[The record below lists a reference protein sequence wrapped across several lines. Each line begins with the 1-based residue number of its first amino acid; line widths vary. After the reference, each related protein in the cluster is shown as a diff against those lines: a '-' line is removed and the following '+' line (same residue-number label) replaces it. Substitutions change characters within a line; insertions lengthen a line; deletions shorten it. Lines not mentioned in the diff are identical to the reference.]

1 MIKAVVFDLDDTL
14 YMEKEY
20 VISGFQEVD
29 LWVRRHFKVQ
39 GFFEKAILLFN
50 QGHRGH
56 IFNEALEL
64 LNTDIDY
71 GKVQQMIRVYRE
83 HLPNIQLYPDARWA
97 LQYFFDKAVTG
108 LLTDGFL
115 EAQRQKVK
123 ALGIGSC
130 FKSIVY
136 SDEMGREYWKPS
148 PIPYIRISMNMGIDP
163 KQCVYIG
170 DNPQKDFIMA
180 KRLGW
185 TTICVKRADD
195 LYSGVAIGSDYLA
208 DYQISTL
215 YELKH
220 INFL

>member
-1 MIKAVVFDLDDTL
+1 MIKAIVFDLDDTL
-14 YMEKEY
+14 YMEKQY

-29 LWVRRHFKVQ
+29 LWVQRHYNVH
-39 GFFEKAILLFN
+39 GFFEKAISLFN

-64 LNTDIDY
+64 LNTDIEY
-71 GKVQQMIRVYRE
+71 EMILQMLKVYRE
-83 HLPNIQLYPDARWA
+83 HLPKIQLYPDARWA
-97 LQYFFDKAVTG
+97 LQYFCDKAVTG

-115 EAQRQKVK
+115 VAQRQKVK
-123 ALGIGSC
+123 ALDIGSY

-136 SDEMGREYWKPS
+136 SDEWGREYWKPS
-148 PIPYIRISMNMGIDP
+148 PVPYIRMSTKMGIDP

-170 DNPQKDFIMA
+170 DNPQKDFITA

-195 LYSGVAIGSDYLA
+195 LYSAAAIDSEYLA

-220 INFL
+220 INLL

>member
-20 VISGFQEVD
+20 VFSGFQEVD
-29 LWVRRHFKVQ
+29 LWVQRHCKVQ

-56 IFNEALEL
+56 IFNEALDL
-64 LNTDIDY
+64 LNINIEY
-71 GKVQQMIRVYRE
+71 GMVLQMIKVYRE
-83 HLPNIQLYPDARWA
+83 HLPKIQLYPDARWA
-97 LQYFFDKAVTG
+97 LQYSFDKAVIG
-108 LLTDGFL
+108 LLTDGYL
-115 EAQRQKVK
+115 EAQRQKVR
-123 ALGIGSC
+123 ALGIGPY
-130 FKSIVY
+130 FKTIVY
-136 SDEMGREYWKPS
+136 SDELGRAYWKPS
-148 PIPYIRISMNMGIDP
+148 PIPYIRMSMSIGIDV

-170 DNPQKDFIMA
+170 DNPQKDFITA

-195 LYSGVAIGSDYLA
+195 LYSGVAKNSDYLA

-220 INFL
+220 INLL

>member
-20 VISGFQEVD
+20 VFSGFQEVD
-29 LWVRRHFKVQ
+29 LWVQRQCKVQ
-39 GFFEKAILLFN
+39 GFYEKAILLFN

-64 LNTDIDY
+64 LNTEIEN
-71 GKVQQMIRVYRE
+71 GMVLQMLKIYRE
-83 HLPNIQLYPDARWA
+83 RLPKIQLYPDARWA
-97 LQYFFDKAVTG
+97 LQYFFDKAAIG

-115 EAQRQKVK
+115 VAQRQKVK
-123 ALGIGSC
+123 ALGIDPY

-136 SDEMGREYWKPS
+136 SDELGREYWKPN
-148 PIPYIRISMNMGIDP
+148 PIPYIRMSTNMGIDP
-163 KQCVYIG
+163 KQCAYIG
-170 DNPQKDFIMA
+170 DNPQKDFIAA

-185 TTICVKRADD
+185 TTICVKRAGN
-195 LYSGVAIGSDYLA
+195 LYSGAVIDSDYLA

-220 INFL
+220 INLL

>member
-1 MIKAVVFDLDDTL
+1 MIKAIVFDLDDTL

-29 LWVRRHFKVQ
+29 HWVQSHYNVQ
-39 GFFEKAILLFN
+39 GFFEKAISLFH
-50 QGHRGH
+50 QGHRGY
-56 IFNEALEL
+56 IFNEAFEL
-64 LNTDIDY
+64 LNIDIEY
-71 GKVQQMIRVYRE
+71 EMILQMLKVYRE
-83 HLPNIQLYPDARWA
+83 HLPKIQLYPDARWA
-97 LQYFFDKAVTG
+97 LQYFYEKAVIG

-123 ALGIGSC
+123 ALDIGSY

-136 SDEMGREYWKPS
+136 SDEWGREYWKPN
-148 PIPYIRISMNMGIDP
+148 PVPYNRMSTKMGIDP
-163 KQCVYIG
+163 KQCLYIG
-170 DNPQKDFIMA
+170 DNPQKDFITA

-195 LYSGVAIGSDYLA
+195 LYSAAAIDSEYLA

-215 YELKH
+215 CELKH
-220 INFL
+220 INLL

>member
-1 MIKAVVFDLDDTL
+1 MIKAIVFDLDDTL

-29 LWVRRHFKVQ
+29 LWVQRHCKVQ
-39 GFFEKAILLFN
+39 GFFEKAIWLFN

-64 LNTDIDY
+64 LNTDIEY
-71 GKVQQMIRVYRE
+71 ETVLQMLKVYRE
-83 HLPNIQLYPDARWA
+83 HLPKIQLYPDALWA
-97 LQYFFDKAVTG
+97 LQYFGDKAIIG

-115 EAQRQKVK
+115 VTQRQKVK
-123 ALGIGSC
+123 ALDIGHY

-136 SDEMGREYWKPS
+136 SDELGRDYWKPS
-148 PIPYIRISMNMGIDP
+148 PIPYIRMSMNMGINP
-163 KQCVYIG
+163 KQSVYIG
-170 DNPQKDFIMA
+170 DNPQKDFITA

-185 TTICVKRADD
+185 TTICVKRADN
-195 LYSGVAIGSDYLA
+195 LYSGVSIDSDYLA

-220 INFL
+220 LNLF